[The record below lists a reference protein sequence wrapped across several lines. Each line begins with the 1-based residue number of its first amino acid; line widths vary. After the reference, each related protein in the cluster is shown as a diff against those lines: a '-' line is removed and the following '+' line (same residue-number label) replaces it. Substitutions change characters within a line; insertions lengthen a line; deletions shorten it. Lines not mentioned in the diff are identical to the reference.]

1 MTESKTV
8 KTDFILSIEIL
19 AIAASTMSGEAVMT
33 TLISLSLVGLVVSAA
48 IYGIV
53 LLIIKLDDMGLA
65 LVKQNETGF

>member
-1 MTESKTV
+1 
-8 KTDFILSIEIL
+8 
-19 AIAASTMSGEAVMT
+19 MSGEAVMT

-65 LVKQNETGF
+65 LVKQNETGIFK